1 MWSRSGADSKGGSA
15 EGVGGSAQIPGEMG
29 TLRRQEIT
37 RVSCHRNQE
46 WSDFLSNAELLR
58 MRLGMS
64 AERQR
69 RRRSVPGAL
78 PEAPSGERWGR
89 SQIRR

>member
-1 MWSRSGADSKGGSA
+1 
-15 EGVGGSAQIPGEMG
+15 MG

-46 WSDFLSNAELLR
+46 WSDFLSNAELLK
-58 MRLGMS
+58 MRLGNVCQVA
-64 AERQR
+64 AEEE
-69 RRRSVPGAL
+69 VPGAL